1 MAARY
6 RASVRIHRDLA
17 GGGVFFVVA
26 GAVPVAVQLG
36 LVPST
41 VLDRW
46 WSVWPVL
53 LVGIGLGLVL
63 TRTSLEMLG
72 GLIVSGT
79 LGLMAAGILTSGFG
93 GLGDLPSGVCG
104 PGGGG
109 TPFAPSSGRFEGDAS
124 VQIELD
130 CGTVQIDTTS
140 EDAWTVDG
148 VDEAGRGPQ
157 VKADAQSLQVAPPD
171 KDFGTFL
178 GERDRWVVR
187 LPSANGLDLQL
198 RVNAGSAVAN
208 LGGARLSVA
217 DVELNAGHATI
228 DLRESSAVDELRI
241 GLNAGA
247 LGLYLPRVS
256 TTGSIEAN
264 AGSVRMCAPEGVALR
279 LHTDDSVLSSYDFG
293 SSGLVQSGDA
303 WETPGYDT
311 AVTRIELHIQANA
324 GSIRLDPEEGCS

>member
-17 GGGVFFVVA
+17 GWGVFFIVA
-26 GAVPVAVQLG
+26 GGVPLAVQVG
-36 LVPST
+36 LIPST

-46 WSVWPVL
+46 WSFWPLL
-53 LVGIGLGLVL
+53 LVGIGLGLVF

-79 LGLMAAGILTSGFG
+79 LGLLAAGILTSGFG
-93 GLGDLPSGVCG
+93 GIGDLPSGVCG

-109 TPFAPSSGRFEGDAS
+109 TPFEPRSGRFDGDGS
-124 VQIELD
+124 VQVELD
-130 CGTVQIDTTS
+130 CGTVEIDTTS
-140 EDAWTVDG
+140 GDTWTVEG
-148 VDEAGRGPQ
+148 VDDAGRGPQ
-157 VKADAQSLQVAPPD
+157 VTTDAQTLEIAPPD

-178 GERDRWVVR
+178 GDRDRWVVR
-187 LPSANGLDLQL
+187 LPTANRLDLHL

-208 LGGARLSVA
+208 LGGARLGAA
-217 DVELNAGHATI
+217 DVELNAGQATV
-228 DLRESSAVDELRI
+228 DLRESAEIEAIKI
-241 GLNAGA
+241 GLNAGT
-247 LGLYLPRVS
+247 LGLYLPSVS

-279 LHTDDSVLSSYDFG
+279 LRTSDSVLSSYDFG

-311 AVTRIELHIQANA
+311 AVTRIELRIQANA